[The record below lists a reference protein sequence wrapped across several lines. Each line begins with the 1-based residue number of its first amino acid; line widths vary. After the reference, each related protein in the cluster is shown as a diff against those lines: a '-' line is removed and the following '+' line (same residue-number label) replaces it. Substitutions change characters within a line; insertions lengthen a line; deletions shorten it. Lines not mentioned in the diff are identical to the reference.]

1 MKMKKLL
8 AVLLAALMMLTL
20 FAGCGDKG
28 EDDKKDEAKDD
39 TSKVT
44 EVDKDEEPSAP
55 IVPDDS
61 EDKEPSAPVDP
72 DDSEEDNTPAGIG
85 RGTIVGNTYTNDFA
99 GIKFTKH
106 KDWIFASDADLAKLL
121 GIASDS
127 FGYDFEAALEKTG
140 SFFDMYVS
148 FPTGSPNLSIAIED
162 LTVQF
167 SESTT
172 LEEYLDN
179 LRYGLAHSG
188 LNYYFEEP
196 YEKELCGET
205 YMVLDASAT
214 YDSTEIFQRYYLR
227 KKENYIIGITM
238 SAQAE
243 NSFETMENFF
253 E

>member
-20 FAGCGDKG
+20 FAGCGDKSG
-28 EDDKKDEAKDD
+28 NDGKKDD
-39 TSKVT
+39 TSKSENVN
-44 EVDKDEEPSAP
+44 EDEETTKPIDSDNQNDDGNTSSA
-55 IVPDDS
+55 D
-61 EDKEPSAPVDP
+61 
-72 DDSEEDNTPAGIG
+72 TL

-106 KDWIFASDADLAKLL
+106 KDWTFASDADLAQLL
-121 GIASDS
+121 GIASDG

-140 SFFDMYVS
+140 SIFDMYVS

-162 LTVQF
+162 LAVQF

>member
-1 MKMKKLL
+1 MKTKKLL
-8 AVLLAALMMLTL
+8 AVLLAVLMMLTL
-20 FAGCGDKG
+20 FAGCGDKDSN
-28 EDDKKDEAKDD
+28 DDKKDD
-39 TSKVT
+39 TSKSENVN
-44 EVDKDEEPSAP
+44 EDEETTKPIDSDNQNDDGNTSSA
-55 IVPDDS
+55 D
-61 EDKEPSAPVDP
+61 
-72 DDSEEDNTPAGIG
+72 TL

-106 KDWIFASDADLAKLL
+106 KDWTFASDADLAQLL
-121 GIASDS
+121 GIASDG

-140 SFFDMYVS
+140 SIFDMYVS

-162 LTVQF
+162 LAVQF

-238 SAQAE
+238 STQAE